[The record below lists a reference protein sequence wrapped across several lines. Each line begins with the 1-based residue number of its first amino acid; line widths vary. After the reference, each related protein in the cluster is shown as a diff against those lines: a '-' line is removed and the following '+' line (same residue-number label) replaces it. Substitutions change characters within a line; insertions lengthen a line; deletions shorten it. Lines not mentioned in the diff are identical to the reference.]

1 MKIKEISE
9 NYDITPHTLRYYEKI
24 GLLSP
29 KYSENGYRDYSY
41 EEIQRLNTI
50 RDLRFFDV
58 PLEDIKKYLDTKN
71 KALTKEILNF
81 EREQLD
87 ERIKELK
94 QKQALLQERIDLLE
108 YAETKQNHE
117 IETVYYD
124 DRYIVLSQEKNTLGK
139 DLYFEL
145 KRLHKQFEKEL
156 HANNQNVFGTVLTPH
171 GETFKH
177 QVFYCLTSDL
187 SDQKAFVLPAGN
199 YASIY
204 YTGTYKNRGAA
215 LRQLNDYLKQHQLAT
230 IGDYYEFYLI
240 DFHETNQPTEYVS
253 KIEIL
258 LDQP

>member
-1 MKIKEISE
+1 M
-9 NYDITPHTLRYYEKI
+9 
-24 GLLSP
+24 
-29 KYSENGYRDYSY
+29 
-41 EEIQRLNTI
+41 
-50 RDLRFFDV
+50 
-58 PLEDIKKYLDTKN
+58 
-71 KALTKEILNF
+71 
-81 EREQLD
+81 
-87 ERIKELK
+87 
-94 QKQALLQERIDLLE
+94 
-108 YAETKQNHE
+108 
-117 IETVYYD
+117 
-124 DRYIVLSQEKNTLGK
+124 SQEKNTLGK

-230 IGDYYEFYLI
+230 LGDYYEFYLI

>member
-1 MKIKEISE
+1 MSSSDCINSLKR
-9 NYDITPHTLRYYEKI
+9 ITCQQSKCFRH
-24 GLLSP
+24 
-29 KYSENGYRDYSY
+29 
-41 EEIQRLNTI
+41 RLN
-50 RDLRFFDV
+50 
-58 PLEDIKKYLDTKN
+58 
-71 KALTKEILNF
+71 
-81 EREQLD
+81 
-87 ERIKELK
+87 
-94 QKQALLQERIDLLE
+94 
-108 YAETKQNHE
+108 
-117 IETVYYD
+117 
-124 DRYIVLSQEKNTLGK
+124 
-139 DLYFEL
+139 
-145 KRLHKQFEKEL
+145 
-156 HANNQNVFGTVLTPH
+156 PH